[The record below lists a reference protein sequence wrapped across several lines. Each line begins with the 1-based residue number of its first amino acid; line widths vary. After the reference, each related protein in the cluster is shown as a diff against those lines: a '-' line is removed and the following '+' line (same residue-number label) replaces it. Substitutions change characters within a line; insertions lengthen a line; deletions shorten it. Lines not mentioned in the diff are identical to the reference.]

1 MKKDG
6 INAVLLETSRLEPH
20 PLNPRGEI
28 PADESLHELAQSIR
42 EQGVVQPLVVVPHNG
57 AYRVIAGH
65 RRLAACRLLEG
76 ALPGLPCIV
85 REDLDEDAQFEVMA
99 VENIQRMSL
108 SPIEEGQLYLELKER
123 GRSVE
128 EIAQKVGRTT
138 THIYDHM
145 SLLELPDAVRHFIDT
160 GQLSAAIGTQLR
172 RHVADPEDRAELARR
187 FVANGTTVKEATQA
201 IRAIADGGGK
211 PRRRYR
217 QQQPRFLQGVQ
228 PRRERVMAGA
238 VLGRYEG
245 EVDVRMLADA
255 ASGACADCGVEST
268 TICAACPLSQV
279 VRAIV
284 LSPTV
289 ALREGVGEDDGV

>member
-1 MKKDG
+1 MKDG

-28 PADESLHELAQSIR
+28 REDASLCELAQSIR
-42 EQGVVQPLVVVPHNG
+42 EQGIVQPLVVVPHNG

-65 RRLAACRLLEG
+65 RRLAACKLLDG
-76 ALPGLPCIV
+76 AITRLPCIV
-85 REDLDEDAQFEVMA
+85 RDDLDDDTQFEVMA

-108 SPIEEGQLYLELKER
+108 SPIEEGQLYAELRER

-145 SLLELPDAVRHFIDT
+145 SLLELPDTVRHFIDT

-172 RHVADPEDRAELARR
+172 RRITDPEDQAELARR

-201 IRAIADGGGK
+201 IRTITEGGGE

-217 QQQPRFLQGVQ
+217 SQQPRFLQGAQ

-245 EVDVRMLADA
+245 GVDVHMLAEI

-284 LSPTV
+284 LCPTV
-289 ALREGVGEDDGV
+289 VLKEGADEAETEE